1 MTTILAGDISVDCA
15 CARKPIDFDVTRF
28 CTIKLNSNNF
38 VTLIVCVYLP
48 TNYATVE
55 STNLYRETVAELSG
69 FLESC
74 IFDNLVV
81 VGDFNVDFSCTSPSS
96 CILQSFME
104 SFNLH
109 SVDQDFGHCIS
120 HTYEKSGEGGCVQ
133 SWLDHNIMISRHYTS
148 MITDISC
155 IHLADNFSDH
165 LPLVFQLTLS
175 QTISHSSVPSKSQGQ
190 SSTINW
196 STISEQNVEVYHH

>member
-38 VTLIVCVYLP
+38 VTLVVCVYLP

-81 VGDFNVDFSCTSPSS
+81 VGDFNVLIF
-96 CILQSFME
+96 L
-104 SFNLH
+104 
-109 SVDQDFGHCIS
+109 V
-120 HTYEKSGEGGCVQ
+120 
-133 SWLDHNIMISRHYTS
+133 
-148 MITDISC
+148 
-155 IHLADNFSDH
+155 HL
-165 LPLVFQLTLS
+165 LPLASSNLSWNLSTCTL
-175 QTISHSSVPSKSQGQ
+175 
-190 SSTINW
+190 
-196 STISEQNVEVYHH
+196 